1 MHAAEYTRRYAQ
13 AQVTSVDRHRLLL
26 LVFDGGATFLARA
39 REALAAG
46 DTPRFA
52 EQLSRAQAIIS
63 ELLGTLDYNAG
74 GAIAQDLARLYEF
87 MLHHLI
93 EANLHRSVQHLDDVI
108 RVYGVV
114 AGAFRDI
121 LDRPT
126 DRPATDGAGLT
137 TAP

>member
-1 MHAAEYTRRYAQ
+1 MYAAEYTRRYAQ

-26 LVFDGGATFLARA
+26 LVFDGGGTVLARA
-39 REALAAG
+39 REALEAG

-63 ELLGTLDYNAG
+63 ELLGTLDYNVG
-74 GAIAQDLARLYEF
+74 GQIAQDLARLYEF

-93 EANLHRSVQHLDDVI
+93 EANLQNSVQHLDDVI

-121 LDRPT
+121 LDRP
-126 DRPATDGAGLT
+126 ATDGAVVAI
-137 TAP
+137 TAA